1 MLALELAPAGH
12 QALGEESTLDEL
24 IVSAWEGLS
33 ARREVPC
40 PCCGVAMTPQLGAT
54 GQLSATGRTVRGRCS
69 GCGSELA

>member
-1 MLALELAPAGH
+1 VLALELAPAGH
-12 QALGEESTLDEL
+12 QVLGEESTLDEL

-54 GQLSATGRTVRGRCS
+54 GRTVRGRCS